1 MKLKKALV
9 FSTNASNIASLC
21 WGANTLAQESVAI
34 VLGTESQANE
44 AAAWAGKVLWLG
56 EKAQGTMAE
65 SYTGAVAQLLE
76 KEQPELL
83 LMGCGTRDRCIAA
96 KLAVRLNAGVIT
108 DVSALEL
115 DETGAVLAKRN
126 VFGGTAQASVK
137 VLGAMG
143 IVLTSGG
150 FDETAPAVPG
160 AVEKVDAQTEDMG
173 IQLLDTAAKQEES
186 VDIAVAKRIVAV
198 GRGLGAQENL
208 AAAESLAAKLGAEMG
223 CTRPIAE
230 EQHWMSRSRYIGVS
244 GATVKPEL
252 YVALGISGQVQH
264 MVGANSSKIIVAINK
279 DGKAPIFQDCDIGLV
294 ADMNKVLPRLTELL

>member
-1 MKLKKALV
+1 MKLKKAIF

-21 WGANTLAQESVAI
+21 WGANSLAQESVAI
-34 VLGTESQANE
+34 VLGTESQAKE

-56 EKAQGTMAE
+56 EKAPEAMAE
-65 SYTGAVAQLLE
+65 SYTGAVAELLK

-96 KLAVRLNAGVIT
+96 KLAVRLGAGVIT
-108 DVSALEL
+108 DASSLEL
-115 DETGAVLAKRN
+115 DDSGAVLAKRN
-126 VFGGTAQASVK
+126 VFGGAAQATVK
-137 VLGAMG
+137 ALGLG
-143 IVLTSGG
+143 IVLTGGG
-150 FDETAPAVPG
+150 FEETAPAASG
-160 AVEKVDAQTEDMG
+160 NVEKVEAQPEDMG
-173 IQLLDTAAKQEES
+173 IRLLASAAKQEES

-264 MVGANSSKIIVAINK
+264 MVGASSSKIIVAINK
-279 DGKAPIFQDCDIGLV
+279 DAKAPIFQDCDLGLV
-294 ADMNKVLPRLTELL
+294 ADMNKVLPKLTELL

>member
-1 MKLKKALV
+1 MKLKKAIV

-21 WGANTLAQESVAI
+21 WGANSLAQESVAI
-34 VLGTESQANE
+34 VLGTESQAKE

-56 EKAQGTMAE
+56 EKAPEAMAE
-65 SYTGAVAQLLE
+65 CYTGAVVELLK

-96 KLAVRLNAGVIT
+96 KLAVRLGAGVIT
-108 DVSALEL
+108 DASSLEL
-115 DETGAVLAKRN
+115 DDSGAVLAKRN
-126 VFGGTAQASVK
+126 VFGGAAQATVK
-137 VLGAMG
+137 ALGLG
-143 IVLTSGG
+143 IVLTGGG
-150 FDETAPAVPG
+150 FEETAPPSSG
-160 AVEKVDAQTEDMG
+160 NIEKVEAQPEDMG
-173 IQLLDTAAKQEES
+173 IRLLASAAKQEES

-264 MVGANSSKIIVAINK
+264 MVGASSSKIIVAINK
-279 DGKAPIFQDCDIGLV
+279 DAKAPIFQDCDLGLV
-294 ADMNKVLPRLTELL
+294 ADMNKVLPKLTELL

>member
-1 MKLKKALV
+1 MKLKKAIV

-21 WGANTLAQESVAI
+21 WGANSLAQESVAI
-34 VLGTESQANE
+34 VLGTESQAKE

-56 EKAQGTMAE
+56 EKAPEAMAE
-65 SYTGAVAQLLE
+65 SYTGAVAELLK

-96 KLAVRLNAGVIT
+96 KLAVRLGAGVIT
-108 DVSALEL
+108 DASSLEL
-115 DETGAVLAKRN
+115 DDSGAVLAKRN
-126 VFGGTAQASVK
+126 VFGGAAQATVK
-137 VLGAMG
+137 ALGLG
-143 IVLTSGG
+143 IVLTGGG
-150 FDETAPAVPG
+150 FEETAPAASG
-160 AVEKVDAQTEDMG
+160 NVEKVEAQPEDMG
-173 IQLLDTAAKQEES
+173 IRLLASAAKQEES

-208 AAAESLAAKLGAEMG
+208 AGAEMG

-264 MVGANSSKIIVAINK
+264 MVGASSSKIIVAINK
-279 DGKAPIFQDCDIGLV
+279 DAKAPIFQDCDLGLV
-294 ADMNKVLPRLTELL
+294 ADMNKVLPKLTELL